1 MKPKNAEISYLLP
14 TKKMSV
20 DQMITSRKEYIKE
33 WYMITSECM

>member
-1 MKPKNAEISYLLP
+1 MSNETTNAENSYLLP

-33 WYMITSECM
+33 WYDNI